1 MKCMKATEKMMG
13 PCCNFSAGKMNFI
26 DPAKRKRREAAIWT
40 VQSTRLAVLAV
51 EVDIVRSP

>member
-1 MKCMKATEKMMG
+1 MKATEKMMG

-40 VQSTRLAVLAV
+40 VQSTRFAVLAV